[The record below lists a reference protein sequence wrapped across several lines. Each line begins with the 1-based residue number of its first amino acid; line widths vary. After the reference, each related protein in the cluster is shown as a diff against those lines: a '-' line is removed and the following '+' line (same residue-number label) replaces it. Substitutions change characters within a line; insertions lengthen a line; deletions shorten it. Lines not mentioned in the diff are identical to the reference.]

1 MSVVMLTAALI
12 DRELNTGAGINRW
25 ATRLRDSVTKP
36 VSFRITWTA
45 LALIVILLLG
55 GWYRFGD
62 LASYPPEMTSDHVE
76 KLLDAIKV
84 YQGARPIFFPNNGG
98 RESFQMYYLAAL
110 KSATGVPF
118 SFDLLKVGS
127 GIEGML
133 MILVAFWLGRA
144 VIGEEDRDLGNLTG
158 VIMAALIATSYWH
171 TLLSRLGLRIV
182 TTPLVVTV
190 VLIFLVRA
198 LRYNRR
204 MDYLIAGFALG
215 AGMYFYQAI
224 RMLPFVVVA
233 GGGFAVFIR
242 GRARRTARPNF
253 GQFCRPGAGAR
264 FLFICPG

>member
-1 MSVVMLTAALI
+1 MTVVMLTAALI
-12 DRELNTGAGINRW
+12 ERELCLGASTSRF
-25 ATRLRDSVTKP
+25 AARLRACVARP
-36 VSFRITWTA
+36 ISFRITWTA
-45 LALIVILLLG
+45 VALIVILLLG

-76 KLLDAIKV
+76 KLLDAVRV

-98 RESFQMYYLAAL
+98 REAFQMYYLAAL
-110 KSATGVPF
+110 KSTTGLPF
-118 SFDLLKVGS
+118 SFDLLKIGS

-133 MILVAFWLGRA
+133 MILAAFWLGRA

-182 TTPLVVTV
+182 PTPLVVTV
-190 VLIFLVRA
+190 VLIFMVRA
-198 LRYNRR
+198 LRHNRR

-215 AGMYFYQAI
+215 AGIYFYQAI

-233 GGGFAVFIR
+233 GVVRSAISGPL
-242 GRARRTARPNF
+242 ARHTHRPDTA
-253 GQFCRPGAGAR
+253 
-264 FLFICPG
+264 

>member
-1 MSVVMLTAALI
+1 
-12 DRELNTGAGINRW
+12 
-25 ATRLRDSVTKP
+25 
-36 VSFRITWTA
+36 
-45 LALIVILLLG
+45 
-55 GWYRFGD
+55 
-62 LASYPPEMTSDHVE
+62 MTSDHVE

-118 SFDLLKVGS
+118 SFDLLKIGS

-133 MILVAFWLGRA
+133 MILAAFLLGRA

-158 VIMAALIATSYWH
+158 VIIAALIPTSYWH

-198 LRYNRR
+198 LRHNRR

-233 GGGFAVFIR
+233 GWVFSLFISGRSPHTAPSFFRLVFAV
-242 GRARRTARPNF
+242 GT
-253 GQFCRPGAGAR
+253 
-264 FLFICPG
+264 